1 MIYQYLLNKRFTDKI
16 CTIITII
23 RCFVR
28 VHDTSQRLEILESS
42 TLCNT
47 AEDFISD
54 SNSYGWKTIFNLPCS

>member
-1 MIYQYLLNKRFTDKI
+1 MIYQYLQNNLLTKFI
-16 CTIITII
+16 LLSTII
-23 RCFVR
+23 CFVR
-28 VHDTSQRLEILESS
+28 VHDASQRLEILESS